1 MPTPEPPNFET
12 AFSQLQQVIEKLE
25 NSELPLGEALKL
37 YEEGKY
43 LASICASILENAQ
56 LRLTELSETSINA
69 PEESDD

>member
-1 MPTPEPPNFET
+1 MNALEKYLKKIDDSSYDCKDVDTINSEF
-12 AFSQLQQVIEKLE
+12 QQVC
-25 NSELPLGEALKL
+25 AKL
-37 YEEGKY
+37 YEEGKH